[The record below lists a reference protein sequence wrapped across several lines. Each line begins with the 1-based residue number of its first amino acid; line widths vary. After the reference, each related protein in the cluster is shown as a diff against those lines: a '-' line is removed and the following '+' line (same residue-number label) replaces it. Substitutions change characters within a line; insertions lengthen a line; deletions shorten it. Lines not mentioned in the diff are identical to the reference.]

1 MTTQT
6 QTRNLNPELVD
17 ALKRLRLGRIALS
30 LPERLVLADKQDMAF
45 DDLLLMILTDEISRR
60 DNTAADNRAAEA
72 RLDPLMRLEL
82 WDKSSKVA
90 FDKRLLAE
98 LVSLRFLEAH
108 RHAIVLGPVGVGKT
122 FIAQALG
129 HIACR
134 HGYHVR
140 FTRADEMLRTLKQ
153 SRFDNSRDA
162 QMSALTSVDLLILD
176 DFALE
181 PMTKEESK
189 DVYQLFLERT
199 GRGSMIISSNRDTSE
214 WLAMFDDV
222 LLAQSAVDRFK
233 NAAYDFVIDG
243 ESYRRARSPR
253 STLPTRPPRARR
265 RKHDCIHALAHDA
278 RADVSPTG
286 RGLLGSSPARAGP
299 IPLRKSQT
307 QGCSK
312 TRSRTVDAEPVLRHS
327 RLGCSTRSLAPS
339 PCEQGGPMALRT
351 GTRRIALSHMAAKL
365 FGCLDGP
372 TLHRRPAT
380 GQGTVVAGRRRRP
393 PKRDPV
399 LRAPVG

>member
-6 QTRNLNPELVD
+6 QRLNPELID

-30 LPERLVLADKQDMAF
+30 LPERLVLAEKQEMSF
-45 DDLLLMILTDEISRR
+45 DDLLLMILTDEIARR

-72 RLDPLMRLEL
+72 GLDPSMRLEL
-82 WDKSSKVA
+82 WDKTAKVT

-98 LVSLRFLEAH
+98 LLSLRFLEGH
-108 RHAIVLGPVGVGKT
+108 RHAIILGPVGVGKT

-162 QMSALTSVDLLILD
+162 QMIALTSVDLLIVD

-181 PMTKEESK
+181 PMSKEESK

-199 GRGSMIISSNRDTSE
+199 GRASMILSSNRDTSE

-243 ESYRRARSPR
+243 ESYRPRQKPTLDAADPPPSMPATKTHLHPR
-253 STLPTRPPRARR
+253 SRARR
-265 RKHDCIHALAHDA
+265 R
-278 RADVSPTG
+278 R
-286 RGLLGSSPARAGP
+286 
-299 IPLRKSQT
+299 
-307 QGCSK
+307 
-312 TRSRTVDAEPVLRHS
+312 
-327 RLGCSTRSLAPS
+327 
-339 PCEQGGPMALRT
+339 
-351 GTRRIALSHMAAKL
+351 
-365 FGCLDGP
+365 
-372 TLHRRPAT
+372 
-380 GQGTVVAGRRRRP
+380 
-393 PKRDPV
+393 
-399 LRAPVG
+399 